1 MKKSELLQMV
11 REVLAEMENED
22 LEEISVTGNVS
33 GYNTPNAF
41 KKTDGT
47 DEDAEAD
54 AAYIRRITTGTG
66 YTQVNE
72 AVKQGKRY
80 GNWSVTQY
88 DPIKYDDL
96 GSVSGGNI
104 KLVNQEDFTT
114 LTIQH
119 DNALRGGKWWVS
131 TKGKRVQDTKPETV
145 IQKAI
150 KLNEGMAVGHSEV
163 RRVEKGLTS
172 QKHKDELARLIKT
185 GGIKTSS
192 DLKNWRSSLNEDIK
206 NDLSRL
212 KKGDTIIIK
221 NPDVKGPDYNT
232 PVTFIK
238 YNKLWNWIVAKNK
251 DGKIVKIGIENEP
264 SSQSYRIIKEATNRY
279 HQLRKEEGTPNQKIG
294 KGIRELRKQLSEIE
308 KFVTWYGKIKNE
320 SGLDSANYWKRTQRH
335 LSKISER
342 LNKLSTKVRDLSV

>member
-1 MKKSELLQMV
+1 MKISELRKMV
-11 REVLAEMENED
+11 REVLAEMENDE

-33 GYNTPNAF
+33 GYNTPRAF

-47 DEDAEAD
+47 DEDAEPD

-72 AVKQGKRY
+72 SIKQGKRY

-88 DPIKYDDL
+88 NPIKYDDL
-96 GSVSGGNI
+96 GSVSGGTI

-114 LTIQH
+114 LNIQH

-150 KLNEGMAVGHSEV
+150 KLNEG
-163 RRVEKGLTS
+163 
-172 QKHKDELARLIKT
+172 
-185 GGIKTSS
+185 
-192 DLKNWRSSLNEDIK
+192 
-206 NDLSRL
+206 
-212 KKGDTIIIK
+212 
-221 NPDVKGPDYNT
+221 
-232 PVTFIK
+232 
-238 YNKLWNWIVAKNK
+238 
-251 DGKIVKIGIENEP
+251 
-264 SSQSYRIIKEATNRY
+264 TNRY

-294 KGIRELRKQLSEIE
+294 KGIRELRRQLSEME

-342 LNKLSTKVRDLSV
+342 LNKLTSKVRDLSV